1 MKNTVLKTSSLLAV
15 AVLSGSALWFAF
27 SQGQSS
33 TAPSPAPSSLQGLLA
48 DERNTVEIAQ
58 TASEGVVYISVR
70 SNPAASL
77 PDNLQPFAPFLQPQ
91 PQQGTGSG
99 FVLDKEGHILTNY
112 HVVQGANQITV
123 RFKDSPKSYTAK
135 VLGTAQPLDL
145 AVIQVQAPA
154 ELLKPLA
161 LGDSDQ
167 VRVGEKTIAIGN
179 PFGLDYSVST
189 GIVSAV
195 RRNPGAVDALVP
207 TLIQTDAA
215 INPGNSGGPLLNSR
229 AQVIGINTAIIS
241 PSGQFGNAQNAGVGF
256 AIPIN
261 LAKQY
266 LKQLEQG
273 KNISDKE
280 ILASRPRL
288 GVSVVP
294 LAAYN
299 PQTLKANNLPEEGLM
314 VQNVE
319 KGSPAEKAGLKAPT
333 RFLQVQAPDGSVQ
346 QLGLNGDVIQEV
358 NGTPIQDI
366 NDLRGVLEGAAGQPV
381 TLKIWRE
388 GQSLT
393 VTATPQLLASN

>member
-1 MKNTVLKTSSLLAV
+1 MKSTVLKTSSLLAV

-27 SQGQSS
+27 SHGQSS
-33 TAPSPAPSSLQGLLA
+33 TAPSPVPSSLQGLLS

-99 FVLDKEGHILTNY
+99 FVLDKQGHILTNY
-112 HVVQGANQITV
+112 HVVQGASQITV

-167 VRVGEKTIAIGN
+167 VQVGEKTIAIGN

-273 KNISDKE
+273 KNISDRE

-299 PQTLKANNLPEEGLM
+299 PQTLKANDLPEEGLM
-314 VQNVE
+314 VQSVE
-319 KGSPAEKAGLKAPT
+319 KGSPAEKAGLKAST

>member
-1 MKNTVLKTSSLLAV
+1 M
-15 AVLSGSALWFAF
+15 
-27 SQGQSS
+27 
-33 TAPSPAPSSLQGLLA
+33 
-48 DERNTVEIAQ
+48 
-58 TASEGVVYISVR
+58 VYISVR

-112 HVVQGANQITV
+112 HVVQGASQISV
-123 RFKDSPKSYTAK
+123 RFKDSPKSYSAK
-135 VLGTAQPLDL
+135 VLGTAPALDL

-154 ELLKPLA
+154 NLLRPLT

-167 VRVGEKTIAIGN
+167 VLVGEKVIAIGN

-215 INPGNSGGPLLNSR
+215 INPGNSGGPLLNSKGE
-229 AQVIGINTAIIS
+229 VIGINTAILS
-241 PSGQFGNAQNAGVGF
+241 PSGQFGNPQNAGVGF

-266 LKQLEQG
+266 LRPLEQG
-273 KNISDKE
+273 KNFSDKE

-294 LAAYN
+294 LAAYS
-299 PQTLKANNLPEEGLM
+299 PQTLKANNLPEAGLM
-314 VQNVE
+314 IQSVE
-319 KGSPAEKAGLKAPT
+319 KGSPAEKAGLRAPT
-333 RFLQVQAPDGSVQ
+333 RFLQVQSPDGTVQ
-346 QLGLNGDVIQEV
+346 QVGLNGDVILEA
-358 NGTPIQDI
+358 NGNPIQDV
-366 NDLRGVLEGAAGQPV
+366 NDLRGVLEAANGQPV
-381 TLKIWRE
+381 TLKVWRE
-388 GQSLT
+388 GKTLNVS
-393 VTATPQLLASN
+393 VTPQILASQ

>member
-1 MKNTVLKTSSLLAV
+1 MKSTVLKTSSLLAV

-27 SQGQSS
+27 SHGQSS
-33 TAPSPAPSSLQGLLA
+33 TAPSPVPSSLQGLLS

-99 FVLDKEGHILTNY
+99 FVLDKQGHILTNY
-112 HVVQGANQITV
+112 HVVQGASQITV

-299 PQTLKANNLPEEGLM
+299 PQTLKANNLPEDGLM
-314 VQNVE
+314 VQSVE

-333 RFLQVQAPDGSVQ
+333 KFLQVQAPDGTVQ

>member
-70 SNPAASL
+70 SNLAASL

-314 VQNVE
+314 VQSVE

-333 RFLQVQAPDGSVQ
+333 KFLQVQAPDGSVQ

>member
-1 MKNTVLKTSSLLAV
+1 MKNAVLKTSSLLAV

-27 SQGQSS
+27 SQGQPAAAS
-33 TAPSPAPSSLQGLLA
+33 SPAPSELQGLLP

-58 TASEGVVYISVR
+58 SASEGVVYISVR
-70 SNPAASL
+70 SNPTASL
-77 PDNLQPFAPFLQPQ
+77 PDGLQPFAPFLQPQ

-99 FVLDKEGHILTNY
+99 FVLDKQGHILTNY
-112 HVVQGANQITV
+112 HVVRGADRITV
-123 RFKDSPKSYTAK
+123 RFKDSPKIYPAK
-135 VLGTAQPLDL
+135 VLGTAQALDL

-154 ELLKPLA
+154 KVLKPLT
-161 LGDSDQ
+161 LGNSDR
-167 VRVGEKTIAIGN
+167 VLVGEKAIAIGN

-215 INPGNSGGPLLNSR
+215 INPGNSGGPLLNSSGE
-229 AQVIGINTAIIS
+229 VIGINTAILS

-266 LKQLEQG
+266 LGQLEQG
-273 KNISDKE
+273 KNVSDKE

-288 GVSVVP
+288 GVSVMP
-294 LAAYN
+294 LAAYS
-299 PQTLKANNLPEEGLM
+299 PQILQANNLPQEGLM
-314 VQNVE
+314 IQSVE

-333 RFLQVQAPDGSVQ
+333 RFLQVQALDGTVQ
-346 QLGLNGDVIQEV
+346 QLGLNGDVILEA
-358 NGTPIQDI
+358 NGNPVQDV
-366 NDLRGVLEGAAGQPV
+366 NDLRGVLEAANNQPV
-381 TLKIWRE
+381 TLKVWRA
-388 GQSLT
+388 GVVL
-393 VTATPQLLASN
+393 QLKRHHL

>member
-1 MKNTVLKTSSLLAV
+1 M
-15 AVLSGSALWFAF
+15 
-27 SQGQSS
+27 
-33 TAPSPAPSSLQGLLA
+33 
-48 DERNTVEIAQ
+48 
-58 TASEGVVYISVR
+58 
-70 SNPAASL
+70 
-77 PDNLQPFAPFLQPQ
+77 
-91 PQQGTGSG
+91 
-99 FVLDKEGHILTNY
+99 
-112 HVVQGANQITV
+112 
-123 RFKDSPKSYTAK
+123 
-135 VLGTAQPLDL
+135 
-145 AVIQVQAPA
+145 
-154 ELLKPLA
+154 
-161 LGDSDQ
+161 
-167 VRVGEKTIAIGN
+167 
-179 PFGLDYSVST
+179 
-189 GIVSAV
+189 

-314 VQNVE
+314 VQSVE

-333 RFLQVQAPDGSVQ
+333 KFLQVQAPDGSVQ

-358 NGTPIQDI
+358 NGTPIQYI